1 MVRFMLKSKIHDAQV
16 TEKNVNYQGSI
27 TLPKNLIK
35 EADLFPFEQVHIY
48 NISNGE
54 RFITYVIQDEKRPGV
69 VCLNGAAAHKVSIGD
84 KIIIASYSLMSD
96 EEADYYRPK
105 ILILD
110 KDNKIKETKF

>member
-1 MVRFMLKSKIHDAQV
+1 MLRIMLKSKIHNAIV

-27 TLPKNLIK
+27 TLSKDLIR
-35 EADLFPFEQVHIY
+35 EAELFPFEQVHIY

-69 VCLNGAAAHKVSIGD
+69 VGLNGAAAHKVSIGD

-96 EEADYYRPK
+96 EEADFHRPK

-110 KDNKIKETKF
+110 KDNKIKETK

>member
-1 MVRFMLKSKIHDAQV
+1 MLRIMLKSKIHNARV

-27 TLPKNLIK
+27 TLSKDLIR
-35 EADLFPFEQVHIY
+35 EAELFPFEQVHIY

-69 VCLNGAAAHKVSIGD
+69 VGLNGAAAHKVSIGD
-84 KIIIASYSLMSD
+84 KIIIASFSLMSD
-96 EEADYYRPK
+96 EEADFYRPE

-110 KDNKIKETKF
+110 KDNKIKETK

>member
-1 MVRFMLKSKIHDAQV
+1 MTRIMLKSKIHNAKV

-27 TLPKNLIK
+27 TLAKDLIR

-69 VCLNGAAAHKVSIGD
+69 ICLNGAAAHKVSIGD

-96 EEADYYRPK
+96 EEADFHRPK

-110 KDNKIKETKF
+110 KDNKIKETK

>member
-1 MVRFMLKSKIHDAQV
+1 MLRIMLKSKIHNARV

-27 TLPKNLIK
+27 TLSKDLIR
-35 EADLFPFEQVHIY
+35 EAELFPFEQVHIY

-69 VCLNGAAAHKVSIGD
+69 VGLNGAAAHKVSIGD
-84 KIIIASYSLMSD
+84 KIIIASFSLMSD
-96 EEADYYRPK
+96 EEANFYRPE

-110 KDNKIKETKF
+110 KDNKIKETK

>member
-1 MVRFMLKSKIHDAQV
+1 MLRIMLKSKIHNARV

-27 TLPKNLIK
+27 TLSKDLIR
-35 EADLFPFEQVHIY
+35 EAELFPFEQVHIY

-69 VCLNGAAAHKVSIGD
+69 VGLNGAAAHKVSIGD
-84 KIIIASYSLMSD
+84 KIIIASFSLMSD
-96 EEADYYRPK
+96 EEADFYRPK

-110 KDNKIKETKF
+110 KDNKIKEAK

>member
-1 MVRFMLKSKIHDAQV
+1 MLRIILKSKIHNARV

-27 TLPKNLIK
+27 TLSKDLIR
-35 EADLFPFEQVHIY
+35 EAELFPFEQVHIY

-69 VCLNGAAAHKVSIGD
+69 VGLNGAAAHKVSIGD

-96 EEADYYRPK
+96 EEADFHRPK
-105 ILILD
+105 ILILN
-110 KDNKIKETKF
+110 KDNKIKESR